1 MSSLN
6 NQSITIVALG
16 DGRRASNG
24 MMTKTRTSIFIWIL
38 FVALCAVFPVRALA
52 AQQCFTTTVNGVPQE
67 VCAEVPTGP
76 TPTAPVF
83 SSNVDDNVIASCR
96 NVNGALSSSVGV
108 TAVTG
113 GAFVPVNDAAV
124 TLNTGILVYKECVL
138 RNLVNKAR
146 QDETA
151 KILSGTM
158 NSFVTG
164 RCVKFNDRNIC
175 DEYAPYFSENL
186 PKEQAKLADTVVTR
200 NVEGT
205 ALNQINPAFQD
216 TVKTAVVRT
225 YAQQTRNPGASLAC
239 SYQGTPA
246 GLAAIHRGGF
256 TGPQDLFT
264 IADPNCNPLWSFF
277 NAQNMVMSDV
287 AAEQQNMLTQLGWGR
302 GVYSQ
307 MSAPDANGETRVV
320 TPGFILA
327 NDIEQK
333 LGSGFRQLESAND
346 IGQMIDGYFT
356 NIGRQLYAT
365 GVGGLRGLITA
376 SFGQLSYLD
385 QVVANTSAAVQSST
399 ASAAMQNLA
408 AAVQNETAYLA
419 AKNATANVIM
429 QKAAEL
435 RARESQCWSQFV
447 IPAVTA
453 YAQQNGIASLKIATT
468 TTASQAVIDKNFTA
482 LASSTVTEINASNT
496 IVNKINQIIAGVNST
511 NSADAYTQLNALVA
525 SGILHNS
532 YQVQGAQQ
540 QMKDVQGALTGIVTD
555 TITAWGDNQDPT
567 VGWCNINNQAVV
579 ANWANKWKK

>member
-1 MSSLN
+1 M
-6 NQSITIVALG
+6 
-16 DGRRASNG
+16 
-24 MMTKTRTSIFIWIL
+24 
-38 FVALCAVFPVRALA
+38 
-52 AQQCFTTTVNGVPQE
+52 
-67 VCAEVPTGP
+67 
-76 TPTAPVF
+76 
-83 SSNVDDNVIASCR
+83 IASCR

-164 RCVKFNDRNIC
+164 RCVTYNDAGQC
-175 DEYAPYFSENL
+175 VETAPYFSENL
-186 PKEQAKLADTVVTR
+186 RKENAKLADTVVTR

-225 YAQQTRNPGASLAC
+225 YAQQTRNPGSSLAC
-239 SYQGTPA
+239 PRTSTD
-246 GLAAIHRGGF
+246 LAAIHAGGF
-256 TGPQDLFT
+256 RGPQDLFT
-264 IADPNCNPLWSFF
+264 IANPNCNPLWSFF

-287 AAEQQNMLTQLGWGR
+287 ASELNDMQTQLGWSK

-376 SFGQLSYLD
+376 SFGQRSYVDTL
-385 QVVANTSAAVQSST
+385 VANTSAAVQSST

-468 TTASQAVIDKNFTA
+468 TTASQAVIDRNFTA